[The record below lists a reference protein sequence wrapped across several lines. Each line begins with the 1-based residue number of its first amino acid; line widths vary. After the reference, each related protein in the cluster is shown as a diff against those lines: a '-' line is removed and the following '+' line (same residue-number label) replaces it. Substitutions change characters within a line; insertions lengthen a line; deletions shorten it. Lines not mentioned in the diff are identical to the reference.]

1 MEKVQRVLM
10 VDGHALLKAG
20 LRALLADEPD
30 IEVLAE
36 TDKGCDVVT
45 AEGELTPHLLLLDRT
60 MPDMNDIETVAK
72 IKRRYPNARVLM
84 IMPRKAEDLIRASLQ
99 TGANGFIRKDATH
112 EELRVAIRSVLQ
124 GKSYLDMNDSGKVVN
139 AYMGDRRPS
148 AGSALDA
155 LTPRERDVLKLVAA
169 GKSSKNIAEFLSL
182 SVKTVGKHRSNLMAK
197 LDLHNAAGLTAYA
210 IERGLLFK

>member
-20 LRALLADEPD
+20 LCALLANEPD
-30 IEVLAE
+30 IEVFA
-36 TDKGCDVVT
+36 DSDNGFDVIT
-45 AEGELTPHLLLLDRT
+45 AGGELAPHLLLLDRT
-60 MPDMNDIETVAK
+60 MPGMNDIEAVAR
-72 IKRRYPNARVLM
+72 IRRRFPHARVLM
-84 IMPRKAEDLIRASLQ
+84 IMPRKAGDMGRAGLR
-99 TGANGFIRKDATH
+99 TGANGYIRKDATH

-124 GKSYLDMNDSGKVVN
+124 GKSYLDMNVSGNVINPHVE
-139 AYMGDRRPS
+139 GGRP
-148 AGSALDA
+148 GTDSALDA

-169 GKSSKNIAEFLSL
+169 GKSSREIAEILGL

-210 IERGLLFK
+210 IERGLLF